1 MHNNITEVRED
12 IKQGEAIKKS
22 VKYKIIFLSI
32 TMVYTLYIKKNR
44 IV

>member
-12 IKQGEAIKKS
+12 IKQEEAIKKS
-22 VKYKIIFLSI
+22 VNYNIILLSI
-32 TMVYTLYIKKNR
+32 TMVFTLYKKKSR